1 MDIGTDNTA
10 VFTNV
15 PPGAYEFCVRCTNG
29 DKIWSGNTASL
40 HIRVRPPWWNTVW
53 AYMVYLLLSFVVLYV
68 VWFVVN
74 DRIEQRRRLLMESMS
89 RQQQSDNYEAKLRFF
104 TSIAHEFCTPLTLI
118 YGSGEQLLN
127 SYSLAPD
134 VAKHVRIVKNNAA
147 RMQRLIGELMEFRR
161 VETGHYTPRYV
172 LVNVTELISTITDNF
187 NEVNEQRRIDLRI
200 DFPAQEVILVSDQG
214 ALEKILY
221 NLVSNAYK
229 YTPAGGYIS
238 IALRAEAGR
247 TTVRVR
253 NSGKGIKPEDIG
265 NVFNRFEILDNFE
278 RQANEG
284 KVMRN
289 GIGLAL
295 AKSLGRHAVG
305 KYHGEQQ
312 PRRIYHL
319 HPVVAR
325 GEPRPGDRT
334 RTEERARLSAARR
347 RGHADGAG
355 PESRVPRGPR
365 SWWWTTKSRSAT

>member
-1 MDIGTDNTA
+1 MPIN
-10 VFTNV
+10 
-15 PPGAYEFCVRCTNG
+15 
-29 DKIWSGNTASL
+29 
-40 HIRVRPPWWNTVW
+40 IRPQADT
-53 AYMVYLLLSFVVLYV
+53 
-68 VWFVVN
+68 
-74 DRIEQRRRLLMESMS
+74 
-89 RQQQSDNYEAKLRFF
+89 
-104 TSIAHEFCTPLTLI
+104 
-118 YGSGEQLLN
+118 
-127 SYSLAPD
+127 
-134 VAKHVRIVKNNAA
+134 
-147 RMQRLIGELMEFRR
+147 
-161 VETGHYTPRYV
+161 
-172 LVNVTELISTITDNF
+172 
-187 NEVNEQRRIDLRI
+187 
-200 DFPAQEVILVSDQG
+200 
-214 ALEKILY
+214 
-221 NLVSNAYK
+221 
-229 YTPAGGYIS
+229 IS

-355 PESRVPRGPR
+355 PRVACRGGLDPGGGRRKADPRPDRRDTLRRIFRHPGRRRDRRP
-365 SWWWTTKSRSAT
+365 SRSSNTSAPT

>member
-1 MDIGTDNTA
+1 MTGWISAPTTRA

-29 DKIWSGNTASL
+29 DKIWSDNIVSL
-40 HIRVRPPWWNTVW
+40 QIRIRPPWWNTVW
-53 AYMVYLLLSFVVLYV
+53 AYMVYLLLFFVVLYI

-221 NLVSNAYK
+221 NLVFQC
-229 YTPAGGYIS
+229 
-238 IALRAEAGR
+238 L
-247 TTVRVR
+247 
-253 NSGKGIKPEDIG
+253 
-265 NVFNRFEILDNFE
+265 
-278 RQANEG
+278 
-284 KVMRN
+284 
-289 GIGLAL
+289 
-295 AKSLGRHAVG
+295 
-305 KYHGEQQ
+305 
-312 PRRIYHL
+312 
-319 HPVVAR
+319 
-325 GEPRPGDRT
+325 
-334 RTEERARLSAARR
+334 
-347 RGHADGAG
+347 
-355 PESRVPRGPR
+355 
-365 SWWWTTKSRSAT
+365 

>member
-1 MDIGTDNTA
+1 MQLNNFLIKQTPVSGFRADREIVLSHSENFFSIQFSALEYIRNGNCEYAYILKGFNDDWVDIGTDNTA

-161 VETGHYTPRYV
+161 VETG
-172 LVNVTELISTITDNF
+172 IT
-187 NEVNEQRRIDLRI
+187 
-200 DFPAQEVILVSDQG
+200 
-214 ALEKILY
+214 
-221 NLVSNAYK
+221 
-229 YTPAGGYIS
+229 
-238 IALRAEAGR
+238 
-247 TTVRVR
+247 
-253 NSGKGIKPEDIG
+253 
-265 NVFNRFEILDNFE
+265 
-278 RQANEG
+278 
-284 KVMRN
+284 
-289 GIGLAL
+289 
-295 AKSLGRHAVG
+295 
-305 KYHGEQQ
+305 
-312 PRRIYHL
+312 
-319 HPVVAR
+319 
-325 GEPRPGDRT
+325 RPGT
-334 RTEERARLSAARR
+334 CWST
-347 RGHADGAG
+347 
-355 PESRVPRGPR
+355 
-365 SWWWTTKSRSAT
+365 SRS

>member
-1 MDIGTDNTA
+1 MQLNNFLIKQTPVSGFRADREIVLSHSENFFSIQFSALEYIRNGNCEYAYILKGFNDDWVNIGTDNTA

-118 YGSGEQLLN
+118 YGSGEQLLD

-172 LVNVTELISTITDNF
+172 MVNVTELISTIADNF

-238 IALRAEAGR
+238 IGLRVEAGR

-278 RQANEG
+278 RGQ
-284 KVMRN
+284 
-289 GIGLAL
+289 
-295 AKSLGRHAVG
+295 
-305 KYHGEQQ
+305 
-312 PRRIYHL
+312 
-319 HPVVAR
+319 
-325 GEPRPGDRT
+325 
-334 RTEERARLSAARR
+334 
-347 RGHADGAG
+347 GHA
-355 PESRVPRGPR
+355 
-365 SWWWTTKSRSAT
+365 